1 MATRCRILLLLALLV
16 APNAP
21 AAIAWMQEDSSE
33 RSSAGPAKP
42 TLDDYKRI
50 ALQAQRIADSDPSE
64 SNLFQYASS
73 LMKLD
78 YHSAEVIYRFALE
91 KYPDS
96 VRLHVGLASTLGSQS
111 DYDAAAAELLM
122 AADLAPADPHPL
134 EFLVATQAIPPAMAK
149 RAADGLLRLHRM
161 YPQDGLILFDY
172 EMVLSNRYIDN
183 TSPVPADFEEQLKEA
198 IRLNP
203 RLHEAYFQLGIV
215 YDDHKA
221 YADEIQLLCQAVQ
234 LSPENEQYRYHLAI
248 AYKRLG
254 DKAAF
259 LKEMSI
265 VQQMLSQSG
274 K

>member
-16 APNAP
+16 APNAH
-21 AAIAWMQEDSSE
+21 AAIASMQEDSSE
-33 RSSAGPAKP
+33 QSRGGPAKA

-64 SNLFQYASS
+64 ANLFQYASS

-78 YHSAEVIYRFALE
+78 YHSAEVIYRFAIE

-111 DYDAAAAELLM
+111 DYDAAAAELLK
-122 AADLAPADPHPL
+122 AADLAPADPNPL

-183 TSPVPADFEEQLKEA
+183 TSPVPADFVEQVKEA

-203 RLHEAYFQLGIV
+203 RLPEAYFQLGIV

-221 YADEIQLLCQAVQ
+221 YADEVQLLLQAVQ
-234 LSPENEQYRYHLAI
+234 LSPRNEQYRYHLAM

-254 DKAAF
+254 NMAAF

-265 VQQMLSQSG
+265 VQQMQSQSG